1 MSKRVAIIGGGI
13 AGLTAAYQLNKRH
26 DIVLFEK
33 DGRLGGNAHTITTEC
48 GLTFDISVAV
58 FGKNSYPNFVKLL
71 DKLDIKRI
79 KFSGSGIGMQ
89 NLDTKEEFFSTP
101 FSLKGLIAQKL
112 VTFHPRVV
120 LGMLMGFIA
129 MRNAINFYKEG
140 KLDGLTMREAL
151 ELVPG
156 YTEEIIMGQMF
167 IFCLVSSMYYEEI
180 MDAPASLFF
189 GKAFVH
195 NDFFSI
201 KAWYSLFTAEN
212 NTQSYVNALASNFS
226 DKIVLNSKIKQ
237 VIRNDEGVVLKMENS
252 DEQDFEKVVFA
263 CNADQ
268 ALNLLEEPTEEE
280 KNILSAW
287 KYKDGPIVV
296 HQDKSSFPEKEYYNL
311 YTFLYSKNEG
321 RVHTSVSGHIRNL
334 KHIPDDCK
342 FISSQHPNFPI
353 LEELVEYRKV
363 FRTPIYDSAS
373 FATIKDLPSLNGK
386 MNTYYCGSHFGYGLH
401 EDAVTSAIEVSR
413 MLGVSWT

>member
-33 DGRLGGNAHTITTEC
+33 DGQLGGNAHNITTEC
-48 GLTFDISVAV
+48 GLTFDIAVAV

-79 KFSGSGIGMQ
+79 KFSGNGIGLR
-89 NLDTKEEFFSTP
+89 NLDTKEEFFTTP
-101 FSLKGLIAQKL
+101 FSLKGLIPKKFAM
-112 VTFHPRVV
+112 FHPRVV
-120 LGMLMGFIA
+120 LKILKGFIA
-129 MRNAINFYKEG
+129 MRNAINLYKEG
-140 KLDGLTMREAL
+140 KLDGLTMREAF

-156 YTEEIIMGQMF
+156 YTEKNIMGQTF

-180 MDAPASLFF
+180 MDAPASFFF

-195 NDFFSI
+195 DDLFSI

-237 VIRNDEGVVLKMENS
+237 ATRNDEGVVLKMEDG
-252 DEQDFEKVVFA
+252 DEQAFEKVVFA

-268 ALNLLEEPTEEE
+268 ALNLLVEPTEEE
-280 KNILSAW
+280 KNILGAW

-296 HQDKSSFPEKEYYNL
+296 HQDKSSFPEKEHYNL
-311 YTFLYSKNEG
+311 YTFLYSENEG

-353 LEELVEYRKV
+353 LEKLVEYRKV
-363 FRTPIYDSAS
+363 FRTPIYDTAS
-373 FATIKDLPSLNGK
+373 FATIKDLPNLNGK
-386 MNTYYCGSHFGYGLH
+386 MNTYYCGSHFGHGLH
-401 EDAVTSAIEVSR
+401 EDAVTSAIEVAR